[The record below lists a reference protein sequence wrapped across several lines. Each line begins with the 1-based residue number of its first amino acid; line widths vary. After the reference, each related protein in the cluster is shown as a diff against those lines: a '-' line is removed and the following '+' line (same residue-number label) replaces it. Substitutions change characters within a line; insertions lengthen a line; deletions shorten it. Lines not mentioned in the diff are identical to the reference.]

1 VGSSPTFGTSV
12 FPSVPP
18 KPRRRVVSRSPDRE
32 TGPTEGLPVS
42 LLERSK
48 NLFDRLPFFPSYSL
62 IAFKNKCTVRSSR
75 ERPFLMGRSEAAS
88 FSSAS
93 MPAVERRERRYA
105 RFGLIGPTAAHC
117 DGSGR
122 RRRSSSKVFLT
133 SRPGG
138 TSGRLA
144 ETKTPALPAS
154 VGWVDASKPTT
165 REAHASRGGSRGID
179 PPYIGPADRECACRR
194 SRYRTVPLAVTS
206 LRVRSRSART
216 FQFAIATS
224 TDELRAELGD
234 QA

>member
-1 VGSSPTFGTSV
+1 MYSYVVAGAPVPDGTERGGV
-12 FPSVPP
+12 FLFSFYAGCRT
-18 KPRRRVVSRSPDRE
+18 KRE
-32 TGPTEGLPVS
+32 AMRALRADWADGC
-42 LLERSK
+42 
-48 NLFDRLPFFPSYSL
+48 
-62 IAFKNKCTVRSSR
+62 A
-75 ERPFLMGRSEAAS
+75 
-88 FSSAS
+88 
-93 MPAVERRERRYA
+93 
-105 RFGLIGPTAAHC
+105 C